1 MSEWRRCAE
10 VQELIP
16 ELAMGVAP
24 GDERAMALNHLA
36 TCAECRQALEETSAT
51 VDELLLLA
59 PQHEPTPGFDA
70 RVIEALAVDRPSR
83 SRHVS
88 RYVLAAAAVV
98 LAVSLGAGVTR
109 WMGSEDRALA
119 SQYRD
124 TLNAANGDYFRA
136 APLEGAQGDIAGHVF
151 AYEGSPSWVFITVED
166 APSGVHR
173 VRYVTDNGLTHWLG
187 VCTVRHRHG
196 SWGTAIDVPVYA
208 LDSIQL
214 VHDGQTISA
223 DFGG

>member
-10 VQELIP
+10 VQALIP

-24 GDERAMALNHLA
+24 GDERAMALNHLT

-59 PQHEPTPGFDA
+59 PQHEPPPGFDA
-70 RVIEALAVDRPSR
+70 RVIGALSEDRPR
-83 SRHVS
+83 RWNVS
-88 RYVLAAAAVV
+88 KGLLAAAAIV
-98 LAVSLGAGVTR
+98 LAASLGAGITR

-136 APLEGAQGDIAGHVF
+136 ARLEGAQGGIKGHVF

-166 APSGVHR
+166 AASGVHR
-173 VRYVTDNGLTHWLG
+173 VRYVTDDGRTHWLG
-187 VCTVRHRHG
+187 VCTVRHGHG
-196 SWGTAIDVPVYA
+196 SWGTAIDVPVFA
-208 LDSIQL
+208 VDSIEL
-214 VHDGQTISA
+214 VHDGRTISA

>member
-10 VQELIP
+10 VRELIP
-16 ELAMGVAP
+16 ELAMGAAP

-36 TCAECRQALEETSAT
+36 TCADCRQVLEDTSAT

-59 PQHEPTPGFDA
+59 PEHEPPPGFDA
-70 RVIEALAVDRPSR
+70 RVLQAVSVERPHR
-83 SRHVS
+83 WRVS
-88 RYVLAAAAVV
+88 KVLLAAAAVV

-136 APLEGAQGDIAGHVF
+136 APLEGAQGDITGHVF

-173 VRYVTDNGLTHWLG
+173 VRYVTDDGLTHWLG
-187 VCTVRHRHG
+187 VCTVRNGHG
-196 SWGTAIDVPVYA
+196 SWGTSIDVPVYA
-208 LDSIQL
+208 VDSIEL
-214 VHDGQTISA
+214 VHDGSRMTA
-223 DFGG
+223 DFSS